1 MQIAAHLSGIAE
13 NSALLMKC
21 NQITANNERDA
32 RSGSGS
38 ALAAITRLVHKTLKS
53 KGICRNRK
61 IAAGSLNKKKYF
73 IIDGTRIG
81 DNLSCFFAEIAIHE
95 SIKINGYRVL
105 NVSTLAATFAK

>member
-38 ALAAITRLVHKTLKS
+38 SPAATAAVDTRLVHKTMM
-53 KGICRNRK
+53 
-61 IAAGSLNKKKYF
+61 AQ
-73 IIDGTRIG
+73 
-81 DNLSCFFAEIAIHE
+81 LSD
-95 SIKINGYRVL
+95 L
-105 NVSTLAATFAK
+105 

>member
-38 ALAAITRLVHKTLKS
+38 ALTAITSLVHKTLKS
-53 KGICRNRK
+53 KRICRSRK
-61 IAAGSLNKKKYF
+61 INQIFEVNALKTFKSNFLNQ
-73 IIDGTRIG
+73 
-81 DNLSCFFAEIAIHE
+81 
-95 SIKINGYRVL
+95 
-105 NVSTLAATFAK
+105 